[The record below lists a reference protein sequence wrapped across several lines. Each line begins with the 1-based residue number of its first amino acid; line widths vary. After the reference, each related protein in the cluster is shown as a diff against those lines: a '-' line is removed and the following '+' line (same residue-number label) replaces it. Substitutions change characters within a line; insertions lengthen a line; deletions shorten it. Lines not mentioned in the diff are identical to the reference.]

1 MVLAKGL
8 GFMGVVGAAL
18 LLCGIALC
26 APASAS
32 GFSAAL
38 RAGSTSFSSG
48 TLQLEGTTGSSNCY
62 STGSGSGGA
71 VTSNSSICSTGSP
84 LPAGSLSTGSSNAS
98 TTLTSRGTANASS
111 ALVASGACGVAQ
123 FVDPAGSDDA
133 LPFNGVTYGA
143 SGPLGTTAAG
153 FDGSTGWAETTNS
166 DSNPE
171 GFSVLLWFKT
181 TTAAGGLLGFS
192 SQANPTTST
201 PTDHDR
207 QLWID
212 PSGKLVWGV
221 YSTNINQLTSPSA
234 VNTGNWVFAVASIG
248 SSGTALYVNGT
259 KVASSSTPTTAQNYT
274 GWWSLGYASM
284 ANWNDTPSTYYFN
297 GSLAQAAVIPSQL
310 SASQVSNL
318 YGDTTLASYRAGV
331 NALNP
336 TNYWPL
342 NDLGTTPYEGSIP
355 GVAASTTL
363 VDASVNANSGTAQG
377 GVTLGS
383 SGPAGFP
390 SALALNGST
399 GYVQTTNS
407 YSNPEGISVV
417 AWFNSSATTGG
428 TILGFTSSQGTTA
441 PSSSDRLLWLDKSG
455 KLVWGVKN
463 GTASEITSPTAYNDG
478 AWHMVVAEIGSSG
491 QQLWIDGTEVA
502 STTSVTSAGNYTGY
516 WHLGWGYETGWS
528 DAPTSAYLN
537 GSIAEAAVI
546 PSQLSTAQI
555 STLDGAASAAVLA
568 LDVGQLAPSAY
579 WPLQDSASNICG
591 TVEVTV
597 QQTVGSTTSCLYP
610 AGSGSCGSPSST
622 YLLPAFGVLT
632 MTAPTSG
639 TPATVKIT
647 MAESASSGTTV
658 AGLHMLPDIGFGTAR
673 SPSAWTAQLAYA
685 PASVEL

>member
-1 MVLAKGL
+1 M
-8 GFMGVVGAAL
+8 
-18 LLCGIALC
+18 
-26 APASAS
+26 
-32 GFSAAL
+32 
-38 RAGSTSFSSG
+38 
-48 TLQLEGTTGSSNCY
+48 QLEGTTGSSNCY

-377 GVTLGS
+377 GVTLGFQR
-383 SGPAGFP
+383 AGGL
-390 SALALNGST
+390 S
-399 GYVQTTNS
+399 
-407 YSNPEGISVV
+407 
-417 AWFNSSATTGG
+417 
-428 TILGFTSSQGTTA
+428 LG
-441 PSSSDRLLWLDKSG
+441 
-455 KLVWGVKN
+455 
-463 GTASEITSPTAYNDG
+463 
-478 AWHMVVAEIGSSG
+478 
-491 QQLWIDGTEVA
+491 
-502 STTSVTSAGNYTGY
+502 TSA
-516 WHLGWGYETGWS
+516 
-528 DAPTSAYLN
+528 
-537 GSIAEAAVI
+537 
-546 PSQLSTAQI
+546 
-555 STLDGAASAAVLA
+555 
-568 LDVGQLAPSAY
+568 
-579 WPLQDSASNICG
+579 
-591 TVEVTV
+591 
-597 QQTVGSTTSCLYP
+597 
-610 AGSGSCGSPSST
+610 
-622 YLLPAFGVLT
+622 
-632 MTAPTSG
+632 
-639 TPATVKIT
+639 
-647 MAESASSGTTV
+647 
-658 AGLHMLPDIGFGTAR
+658 
-673 SPSAWTAQLAYA
+673 
-685 PASVEL
+685 